1 MYDHVP
7 HILCIA
13 GSENL
18 SLTSE
23 PRLYELDHIKG
34 NGKTV
39 KVISRV
45 AAKWETV
52 ATRLHFEGHDIERIE
67 KDKPHQSLDA
77 CRTMFIEWLEGK
89 GRTPITWETVIKV
102 LEEAELAE
110 LASDLRDVFGV

>member
-1 MYDHVP
+1 MCTAD
-7 HILCIA
+7 
-13 GSENL
+13 SENL
-18 SLTSE
+18 NLTSK
-23 PRLYELDHIKG
+23 PRLYELDLIKG

-67 KDKPHQSLDA
+67 KDHHNQSLDA
-77 CRTMFIEWLEGK
+77 CRTMFIEWLEGNCRK
-89 GRTPITWETVIKV
+89 PTTWKTVIKV

-110 LASDLRDVFGV
+110 VASDLRDVFGV